1 MRVKADAHCA
11 VVAAASVLAKVERD
25 SHMTG
30 LPDPGYGW
38 DRNKGYGTS
47 AHLKALAQ
55 LGPCDQHRRSWNLP
69 CGEMSAPGG
78 MIVG

>member
-1 MRVKADAHCA
+1 MQGARRAAPEPEQTTDSWRVFRIMGEFVEGFDT
-11 VVAAASVLAKVERD
+11 LAR
-25 SHMTG
+25 
-30 LPDPGYGW
+30 
-38 DRNKGYGTS
+38 
-47 AHLKALAQ
+47 